1 MYLQDTTFDIE
12 TFERKTFQLD
22 TFHIERHISLLFL
35 GGLIPPPLFFNTF
48 KAFSL
53 KESLNN
59 GDILIQ
65 VELFLKIYLCSPSWL
80 LLVPC
85 NSSSLK

>member
-35 GGLIPPPLFFNTF
+35 GGFIPPPFFF
-48 KAFSL
+48 
-53 KESLNN
+53 
-59 GDILIQ
+59 
-65 VELFLKIYLCSPSWL
+65 
-80 LLVPC
+80 
-85 NSSSLK
+85 